1 MNSEL
6 YYKDNYLKEF
16 KAQIIESIE
25 ENGRFMVVLSQTAFY
40 PEGGGQLADTGIID
54 GVKVMDVQEREGK
67 IYHIVE
73 KEISEGKTVNC
84 KIDFD
89 KRFSNM
95 QHHTGEHIVSGIINQ
110 KYGADNIGFHMGR
123 DVVTVDFNVLLNKEQ
138 IKEVENLANE
148 AIYKN
153 IDVQVIIS
161 NKEELENVNYRSKRD
176 LDGDIRIVK
185 IPGYDTCA
193 CCGIHVAKTGEI
205 GIIKILSI
213 EKYKKGTRIYMI
225 CGQKAINKYNEIYES
240 VDSVSTLLS
249 VKHNEVFDAVMNL
262 KKDIQKE
269 ISKNTELQN
278 KLLDE
283 KIKNIN
289 RQKNIIFFEENI
301 SSKEMK
307 NMLNKLKAKAENI
320 VAIFSIEENT
330 CKYMIESE
338 NVDISQLGKSL
349 NEKFNGKGGGK
360 KNFLQGQIIGNKEE
374 IDKYINS
381 II

>member
-95 QHHTGEHIVSGIINQ
+95 QHHTGEHIISGIINQ

-123 DVVTVDFNVLLNKEQ
+123 DVVTVDFNVLINKEQ

>member
-123 DVVTVDFNVLLNKEQ
+123 DVVTVDFNVLINKEQ

>member
-138 IKEVENLANE
+138 IKEVEKLANE

-161 NKEELENVNYRSKRD
+161 NKEELENLNYRSKKD

-240 VDSVSTLLS
+240 IDSVSTLLS

-338 NVDISQLGKSL
+338 NIDISQLGKSL